1 MHPILTITG
10 VSKNYGKLTALD
22 AVSFEVPAG
31 AVFGILGPNGS
42 GKTTLLS
49 IILDVLHAD
58 TGKFS
63 WFGNSPQ
70 TNNRKQIGSLLETP
84 NFYHYLSAVDNLK
97 ITQAISGRGG
107 STDIDEVLR
116 IVKLDERK
124 NSKFSSYSL
133 GMKQRLAIGAALLG
147 NPNVLVF
154 DEPTNGLDPQGI
166 ADIRNLILHLSREQ
180 GKTVLVSSHLLS
192 EIEQVATRLIIID
205 KGCKLV
211 EGDSKELFD
220 TSKTVVAIQ
229 TLDNKQATEL
239 LLQSSWAAQLLVNR
253 STDKEI
259 FMQLDE
265 KHLPSL
271 HKNLVEMGIGV
282 LSVKPMHSLEDYFLR
297 ITSTPSYV

>member
-97 ITQAISGRGG
+97 ITQAISGRGN
-107 STDIDEVLR
+107 SADIDKVLET
-116 IVKLDERK
+116 VKLSERK
-124 NSKFSSYSL
+124 KVN
-133 GMKQRLAIGAALLG
+133 LA
-147 NPNVLVF
+147 
-154 DEPTNGLDPQGI
+154 
-166 ADIRNLILHLSREQ
+166 
-180 GKTVLVSSHLLS
+180 
-192 EIEQVATRLIIID
+192 
-205 KGCKLV
+205 
-211 EGDSKELFD
+211 
-220 TSKTVVAIQ
+220 AI
-229 TLDNKQATEL
+229 
-239 LLQSSWAAQLLVNR
+239 V
-253 STDKEI
+253 
-259 FMQLDE
+259 
-265 KHLPSL
+265 
-271 HKNLVEMGIGV
+271 
-282 LSVKPMHSLEDYFLR
+282 
-297 ITSTPSYV
+297 